1 MIFTALGGANEVGA
15 SCSLLQVAGR
25 NIVVDAGVRVN
36 RRGVDSLPDLELL
49 HQLTGGRVDLIL
61 VTHAHTD
68 HIGALP
74 LLHGRYGG
82 APILTT
88 VPTKKITRIL
98 LQDSV
103 RIMSAEEREEE
114 PLFDEQAV
122 EALLW
127 KIETVPFHQWVEP
140 LPGIRVRWHPSGHIV
155 GAGCILMETP
165 EGRVLFSGDI
175 SSANQRTVAGITP
188 IDDFQPDLLVLESTY
203 GDGQH
208 ASRKI
213 EEQRLAQAVGEVI
226 RQGGSVLFPS
236 FALGRA
242 QEIILILKSSIASG
256 LIPKFPI
263 YVDGMVR
270 SVCDVFTE
278 LVDYLP
284 TELKNWAIHAR
295 QPIFWQRG
303 AKNLPTVQRLSA
315 EDRPLVLTGQPKVV
329 VASSGMLIGGP
340 SVRYARF
347 FAPREECAIFLTGYQ
362 DEESPGRRLLALNT
376 GDTFRFP
383 DGEEVTMAC
392 RVQKY
397 NLSAHADQVQL
408 CQFVSWV
415 KPSAVVLVHGEHHA
429 IQTLRSKLVLKQI
442 VWTPSNGQTFD
453 PLSKPDWLSDYRK
466 QQLDIEFER
475 FAGRVE
481 PEKDSRVRIS
491 FDPPLG
497 ETDLWRQFFAG
508 YPRLEAKFQGRRLII
523 KGVSDEETLA
533 ASAEEMPQKLP
544 AVTGSVNGDDGG
556 SPGTAEEADTMEIA
570 KRRKSEPA
578 KVRRNTKSTKEHK
591 DHEE

>member
-1 MIFTALGGANEVGA
+1 MKFTAFGGANEVGA

-25 NIVVDAGVRVN
+25 NILVDAGIRVN
-36 RRGVDSLPDLELL
+36 RRGAESLPDLEGL
-49 HQLTGGRVDLIL
+49 HRLSGGRIDLIL

-74 LLHGRYGG
+74 LVHERYGA
-82 APILTT
+82 APILTA
-88 VPTKKITRIL
+88 VPTKALTRIL
-98 LQDSV
+98 LRDAV

-114 PLFDEQAV
+114 PLFDAQAV

-127 KIETVPFHQWVEP
+127 KMETVPFHEWVEP

-188 IDDFQPDLLVLESTY
+188 IDNFQPDVLILESTY
-203 GDGQH
+203 GDGTH
-208 ASRKI
+208 ASRKT

-226 RQGGSVLFPS
+226 RGGGSVLFPS

-284 TELKNWAIHAR
+284 AELKNWAAHAR

-303 AKNLPTVQRLSA
+303 AKNLPSVVRLTA
-315 EDRPLVLTGQPKVV
+315 EDRPLVLTGAPKVV

-362 DEESPGRRLLALNT
+362 DEESPGRRLLNLQT

-408 CQFVSWV
+408 CQFTSWV

-429 IQTLRSKLVLKQI
+429 IQTLRSKLVLKHI
-442 VWTPSNGQTFD
+442 VWTPANGQTFD

-466 QQLDIEFER
+466 QQLDVEFER
-475 FAGRVE
+475 FTGRVE
-481 PEKDSRVRIS
+481 PGEDGRVRIS
-491 FDPPLG
+491 FDAPLG
-497 ETDLWRQFFAG
+497 ETEPWRQFFAG
-508 YPRLEAKFQGRRLII
+508 YPQIEAKFQGRRLII
-523 KGVSDEETLA
+523 KGVSEEEATGDGRQSIGEDTGGAEAGGPAPTERPSGIGHPEAAAVPPLEET
-533 ASAEEMPQKLP
+533 PT
-544 AVTGSVNGDDGG
+544 AV
-556 SPGTAEEADTMEIA
+556 
-570 KRRKSEPA
+570 
-578 KVRRNTKSTKEHK
+578 
-591 DHEE
+591 DH

>member
-1 MIFTALGGANEVGA
+1 MQFTALGGANEVGA

-25 NIVVDAGVRVN
+25 NILVDAGIRVN
-36 RRGVDSLPDLELL
+36 RRGAESLPDLERL
-49 HQLTGGRVDLIL
+49 HELSAGRIDLVL

-74 LLHGRYGG
+74 LVHDRYGA

-88 VPTKKITRIL
+88 VPTKQLTRIL
-98 LQDSV
+98 LRDAV
-103 RIMSAEEREEE
+103 RIMSGEEREEE

-127 KIETVPFHQWVEP
+127 KMETVPFHEWLEP

-188 IDDFQPDLLVLESTY
+188 IEEFQPDVLILESTY
-203 GDGQH
+203 GDGTH
-208 ASRKI
+208 ASRKT

-226 RQGGSVLFPS
+226 RGGGSVLFPS

-242 QEIILILKSSIASG
+242 QEIILILKSTIASG

-270 SVCDVFTE
+270 SVCDTFTE

-284 TELKNWAIHAR
+284 AELKNWALHAR

-303 AKNLPTVQRLSA
+303 AKNLPSVVRLSA
-315 EDRPLVLTGQPKVV
+315 EDRPLVLTGEPKVV

-362 DEESPGRRLLALNT
+362 DEESPGRRLLGLQT

-408 CQFVSWV
+408 CQFASWV

-429 IQTLRSKLVLKQI
+429 IQTLRSKLVLKHI
-442 VWTPSNGQTFD
+442 VWTPTNGQTFD

-466 QQLDIEFER
+466 QQLDVEFER
-475 FAGRVE
+475 FTGRVE
-481 PEKDSRVRIS
+481 PAEDGRVQIS

-497 ETDLWRQFFAG
+497 DTEPWRQFFAG
-508 YPRLEAKFQGRRLII
+508 YPKIEAKFQGRRLIL
-523 KGVSDEETLA
+523 KGVSEEEATVDGRPTSGEDAAGREAGDLPPTERASGIGHPEAAAVPPLEET
-533 ASAEEMPQKLP
+533 PT
-544 AVTGSVNGDDGG
+544 AV
-556 SPGTAEEADTMEIA
+556 
-570 KRRKSEPA
+570 
-578 KVRRNTKSTKEHK
+578 
-591 DHEE
+591 DH